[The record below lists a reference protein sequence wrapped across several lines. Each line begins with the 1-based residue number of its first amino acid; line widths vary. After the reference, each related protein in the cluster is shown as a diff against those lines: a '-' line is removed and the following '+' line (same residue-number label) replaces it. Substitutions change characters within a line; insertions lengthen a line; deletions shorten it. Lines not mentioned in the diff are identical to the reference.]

1 MAQRQKKFKRPCTLR
16 LTPCAFFH
24 YPASL
29 RYRQLVIAAYAMGCV
44 KNSLFLIDG
53 LVKSP
58 KTVMPDLI
66 RHPEV
71 IGFTGFRLS
80 PE

>member
-1 MAQRQKKFKRPCTLR
+1 MGAQSNF
-16 LTPCAFFH
+16 
-24 YPASL
+24 
-29 RYRQLVIAAYAMGCV
+29 
-44 KNSLFLIDG
+44 DG

-66 RHPEV
+66 RHPEL
-71 IGFTGFRLS
+71 IEITGFRLS

>member
-1 MAQRQKKFKRPCTLR
+1 MKMLIFSEPN
-16 LTPCAFFH
+16 PSF
-24 YPASL
+24 S
-29 RYRQLVIAAYAMGCV
+29 
-44 KNSLFLIDG
+44 FLLKVTIDG

-58 KTVMPDLI
+58 KTVMQVLI

>member
-1 MAQRQKKFKRPCTLR
+1 MHTFFAAESMRSENSDFK
-16 LTPCAFFH
+16 
-24 YPASL
+24 
-29 RYRQLVIAAYAMGCV
+29 I
-44 KNSLFLIDG
+44 NN

-71 IGFTGFRLS
+71 IEFTGFRLS

>member
-1 MAQRQKKFKRPCTLR
+1 MTGEKTFYEAIK
-16 LTPCAFFH
+16 
-24 YPASL
+24 
-29 RYRQLVIAAYAMGCV
+29 
-44 KNSLFLIDG
+44 IDN

-71 IGFTGFRLS
+71 IEFTGFRLS

>member
-1 MAQRQKKFKRPCTLR
+1 LDLLDSGFRRNDGKWQFPTFYEFIKF
-16 LTPCAFFH
+16 
-24 YPASL
+24 
-29 RYRQLVIAAYAMGCV
+29 
-44 KNSLFLIDG
+44 DG

>member
-1 MAQRQKKFKRPCTLR
+1 M
-16 LTPCAFFH
+16 TPSAPTRSTTRKTTIPFFIKSEIFQF
-24 YPASL
+24 Y
-29 RYRQLVIAAYAMGCV
+29 
-44 KNSLFLIDG
+44 KDEK

-71 IGFTGFRLS
+71 IEFTGIRLL

>member
-1 MAQRQKKFKRPCTLR
+1 MKVYDKMFRSETFMTCLFDPISTL
-16 LTPCAFFH
+16 TIDF
-24 YPASL
+24 
-29 RYRQLVIAAYAMGCV
+29 
-44 KNSLFLIDG
+44 LFLYVLNLDG

>member
-1 MAQRQKKFKRPCTLR
+1 MREGKRDLDKDGFLCYLR
-16 LTPCAFFH
+16 
-24 YPASL
+24 
-29 RYRQLVIAAYAMGCV
+29 VD
-44 KNSLFLIDG
+44 N

-71 IGFTGFRLS
+71 IEFTGFRLS

>member
-1 MAQRQKKFKRPCTLR
+1 MFIIYSLVRDDNSVAKILIDFPFKNINIDPIKSLKFK
-16 LTPCAFFH
+16 
-24 YPASL
+24 
-29 RYRQLVIAAYAMGCV
+29 VD
-44 KNSLFLIDG
+44 N

-71 IGFTGFRLS
+71 IEFTGFRLS

>member
-1 MAQRQKKFKRPCTLR
+1 MYRFALSFIKKIEFINFDK
-16 LTPCAFFH
+16 
-24 YPASL
+24 
-29 RYRQLVIAAYAMGCV
+29 
-44 KNSLFLIDG
+44 

-66 RHPEV
+66 RHPEL
-71 IGFTGFRLS
+71 IEITGFRLS

>member
-1 MAQRQKKFKRPCTLR
+1 MLFFRQINLD
-16 LTPCAFFH
+16 A
-24 YPASL
+24 
-29 RYRQLVIAAYAMGCV
+29 
-44 KNSLFLIDG
+44 

-58 KTVMPDLI
+58 KIVMPDLI

-71 IGFTGFRLS
+71 VEFTGFRLS

>member
-1 MAQRQKKFKRPCTLR
+1 MLKF
-16 LTPCAFFH
+16 
-24 YPASL
+24 
-29 RYRQLVIAAYAMGCV
+29 IAIFPEP
-44 KNSLFLIDG
+44 NIDK

-71 IGFTGFRLS
+71 IEFTGFRLGRHPGPRS
-80 PE
+80 GTE

>member
-1 MAQRQKKFKRPCTLR
+1 MLEQWVMEKWD
-16 LTPCAFFH
+16 
-24 YPASL
+24 S
-29 RYRQLVIAAYAMGCV
+29 V
-44 KNSLFLIDG
+44 LFGIIPLNLDELI
-53 LVKSP
+53 KSS

-71 IGFTGFRLS
+71 IEFTGFRLS

>member
-1 MAQRQKKFKRPCTLR
+1 MSVSFEHPS
-16 LTPCAFFH
+16 F
-24 YPASL
+24 
-29 RYRQLVIAAYAMGCV
+29 
-44 KNSLFLIDG
+44 DG